1 MDLSKEFLSE
11 GFLNFSLIVVNI
23 LIPAGVVVEQLVQ
36 NNKEAKEEAEVTP
49 NPLGADGAEDSSQ
62 ARHPTTVPRYLS
74 YSAQHFSRFCHLSDQ
89 EACEGAGRYG
99 SKHKPQRAGDV
110 Q

>member
-36 NNKEAKEEAEVTP
+36 NNKKAKEEAEVTP
-49 NPLGADGAEDSSQ
+49 NPLGADGAED
-62 ARHPTTVPRYLS
+62 
-74 YSAQHFSRFCHLSDQ
+74 
-89 EACEGAGRYG
+89 
-99 SKHKPQRAGDV
+99 
-110 Q
+110 